1 MGALTLTR
9 VAAVVAA
16 GVHHHRP
23 NPFPPNLNTNGVFK
37 QLFEELRYFE

>member
-1 MGALTLTR
+1 MEALTLTR

-23 NPFPPNLNTNGVFK
+23 NPFLPNLNTNSVLK
-37 QLFEELRYFE
+37 ELFEE